1 MGLWPVRR
9 PQRLPLLLHG
19 LPRPLRGCCGGDP
32 CRRRREELD
41 KNTALLRAVGLVH
54 GKVDLFGAA
63 NKLSDDGTLAAY
75 DPHDKHVRI
84 RGTELTP
91 SLRVT
96 LVHELTH
103 AVQDQHFDLER
114 TFASDTGETA
124 FRSLVEGDAMRIENH
139 YIDELSDADMA
150 AYDKQNEAD
159 VKQADMSDVP
169 PVLTAFFDAPYAL
182 GSQLVDLLDAEG

>member
-1 MGLWPVRR
+1 MTT
-9 PQRLPLLLHG
+9 
-19 LPRPLRGCCGGDP
+19 DAADASKKD
-32 CRRRREELD
+32 REELD

-103 AVQDQHFDLER
+103 AAQDQHFDLER
-114 TFASDTGETA
+114 TFSTDTGDTA
-124 FRSLVEGDAMRIENH
+124 FRSLVEGDAMRIENR
-139 YIDELSDADMA
+139 YIDEMSDSDRA
-150 AYDKQNEAD
+150 AYDKENEAE
-159 VKQADMSDVP
+159 VKDANLSEVP
-169 PVLTAFFDAPYAL
+169 PALTAFFDAPYTL
-182 GSQLVDLLDAEG
+182 GSRLVDLLDAEGGNHAVDDAM